1 MSRRPE
7 LCSTTPILDLQGKHV
22 VISGASGGLGRVL
35 CRQLI
40 ERGARVSAL
49 DLNRDELAALSDS
62 ISSDQFQSR
71 RLDVTDIPQCT
82 EVLQELVAERGDV
95 DLLINNAGITH
106 FSSVLETELSTIDQ
120 VMAVNFG
127 GSVTCTKLLL
137 PGLIRR
143 RGMIVAVSS
152 VAGFTPLHGRCAYAA
167 SKHAMVGFFSTLRAE
182 LVDQGVRV
190 MIVCPSFIATQQGNL
205 TGAGLYEG
213 TARPGQAAQ
222 TVGKSMTPD
231 EAASRLLRAIEKET
245 RFLLLGGVARTSWWL
260 SRLAPAL
267 LERIMIR
274 QTRREA
280 ESH

>member
-1 MSRRPE
+1 MDIR
-7 LCSTTPILDLQGKHV
+7 GKHV

-40 ERGARVSAL
+40 EKGALVSAL
-49 DLNRDELAALSDS
+49 DLNRDELAALDAS

-71 RLDVTDIPQCT
+71 RLDVTDVPQCT
-82 EVLQELVAERGDV
+82 EVLQKLVAERGDV

-106 FSSVLETELSTIDQ
+106 FSSVLDTELSTIDQ

-152 VAGFTPLHGRCAYAA
+152 VAGFTPLHGRSAYSA
-167 SKHAMVGFFSTLRAE
+167 SKHAMMGFFSTLRSE
-182 LVDQGVRV
+182 LVDRGVRV
-190 MIVCPSFIATQQGNL
+190 MIVCPSFIATQKDNL
-205 TGAGLYEG
+205 EGTGLYEG
-213 TARPGQAAQ
+213 TARPGQATQ
-222 TVGKSMTPD
+222 TIGKSMDPG
-231 EAASRLLRAIEKET
+231 EAASILIRAVEKET

-260 SRLAPAL
+260 SRLSPAL
-267 LERIMIR
+267 IERIMTR
-274 QTRREA
+274 QTRREV
-280 ESH
+280 ESR